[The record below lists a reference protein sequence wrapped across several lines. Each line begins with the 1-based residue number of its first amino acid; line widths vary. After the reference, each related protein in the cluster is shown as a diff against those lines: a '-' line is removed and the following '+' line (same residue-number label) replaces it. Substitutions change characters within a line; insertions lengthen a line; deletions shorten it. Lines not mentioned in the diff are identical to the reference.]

1 MNDLIKSLSTEL
13 WDYTDGINAFT
24 KGNIRVYTNNLLS
37 SKVYAGLVYVKLST
51 KDSKRLD
58 KAIYK
63 QTQLHLQKEL
73 KCQ

>member
-37 SKVYAGLVYVKLST
+37 SKVYAGQS
-51 KDSKRLD
+51 
-58 KAIYK
+58 
-63 QTQLHLQKEL
+63 HL
-73 KCQ
+73 